1 MTTKLV
7 DRKQIAIVAAIRSGV
22 ARSLLSK
29 RFQLDEHC
37 LDAMGAKYSDIPD
50 DILFGIN
57 RLYDDNDR
65 LKRLIAALRA

>member
-1 MTTKLV
+1 MASATSTCWEEENTT
-7 DRKQIAIVAAIRSGV
+7 IRSGV

-37 LDAMGAKYSDIPD
+37 LDAMGAKYSGIPD